1 MEMML
6 MPNDAMI
13 RLSGVVIHNYK
24 CIDNDQSFDVEPDV
38 TVLVGMNESGKTT
51 ALEAIA
57 KCHYFDE
64 GDPKFKFD
72 ALKDYPRA
80 RYNKYKK
87 GDEPEEAVTLRYEIS
102 EKMKSHIETEM
113 GVSLEGT
120 EFTVKKTYGGETLVN
135 ISKLFSGSWASKV
148 KEVLGKIAEGGISE
162 EELLG
167 VKSRAQLD
175 SVLSGHDLGE
185 NTKSVLGLFSKM
197 LPATGESGWDNP
209 IQYSIWEDYLKPS
222 LPVFIYYDEY
232 YQLPGRVDLSEL
244 KNASPSDPSL
254 KTAKALID
262 LSGADLDILSAADDF
277 EEFKSEL
284 EATSIDISDTL
295 FEYWGSNQNLE
306 IEFDVDKV
314 EDDDGR
320 NHRIVKRVLDIRVKN
335 KWNRV
340 SLPLD
345 KRSKGF
351 NWFFS
356 FLVWFK
362 AMQEDKNR
370 QYILLLDEPGLNL
383 HALAQGDL
391 LRFID
396 DLSEDHQIIYTT
408 HSPFM
413 VDSEHLEKVR
423 TVVEVERQG
432 SRISDS
438 LQEKDPDTLFPLQA
452 ALGYSVAQN
461 LFINK
466 RNLLV
471 EGISDLV
478 YLETMSAELLKRGRT
493 GLSEEATIVP
503 TGGAD
508 KVATFISLMRGSKLQ
523 IVCLLDSFVDK
534 KSKQRIDDLVR
545 EKIIRDKNI
554 VYYSDVCNAIYA
566 DVEDMFEPEE
576 YLLLYNAAFDKNVS
590 ISEIKSDRPIMIQL
604 KDVNGGDFN
613 HYLPA
618 REFARRSAEIDLSD
632 KTLEKFEN
640 LFSKLNSLL

>member
-1 MEMML
+1 

-24 CIDNDQSFDVEPDV
+24 CIENDQSFDVEPDV

-64 GDPKFKFD
+64 GDPEFKFE

-80 RYNKYKK
+80 RYNKYKR
-87 GDEPEEAVTLRYEIS
+87 GDEPEDAVTLRYEIS
-102 EKMKSHIETEM
+102 EGLKSQIEIEM
-113 GVSLEGT
+113 GISLEGT
-120 EFTVKKTYGGETLVN
+120 DFTCSTYYDGKTLIGIN
-135 ISKLFSGSWASKV
+135 SLFSKSWASKV
-148 KEVLGKIAEGGISE
+148 KEALNKMAEEGIPE
-162 EELLG
+162 ERLLSI
-167 VKSRAQLD
+167 KARSQLD
-175 SVLSGHDLGE
+175 SVLSEYDLGE
-185 NTKSVLGLFSKM
+185 DDKTIFESLREM
-197 LPATGESGWDNP
+197 LPVSGESK
-209 IQYSIWEDYLKPS
+209 WEDPVKYAIWKDFLEPN

-232 YQLPGRVDLSEL
+232 YQLPGRVDLSKI
-244 KNASPSDPSL
+244 KNASLSDPSL

-314 EDDDGR
+314 ESDDGR

-362 AMQEDKNR
+362 AMQEDRNR

-413 VDSEHLEKVR
+413 VDSEHLEKIR

-466 RNLLV
+466 KNLLV

-493 GLSEEATIVP
+493 GLSEETTIVP

-554 VYYSDVCNAIYA
+554 VYYSDVRNTSYA

-590 ISEIKSDRPIMIQL
+590 ISDIKSDRPIMIQL
-604 KDVNGGDFN
+604 KDMNGGAFN

-632 KTLEKFEN
+632 ETLERFEN

>member
-1 MEMML
+1 

-24 CIDNDQSFDVEPDV
+24 CIENDQSFDVEPDV

-64 GDPKFKFD
+64 GDPEFKFE

-80 RYNKYKK
+80 RYNKYKR
-87 GDEPEEAVTLRYEIS
+87 GDEPEDAVTLRYEIS
-102 EKMKSHIETEM
+102 EGLKSQIEIEM
-113 GVSLEGT
+113 GISLEGT
-120 EFTVKKTYGGETLVN
+120 DFTCSTYYDGKTLIGIN
-135 ISKLFSGSWASKV
+135 SLFSKSWASKV
-148 KEVLGKIAEGGISE
+148 KEALNKMAEEGIPE
-162 EELLG
+162 ERLLSI
-167 VKSRAQLD
+167 KARSQLD
-175 SVLSGHDLGE
+175 SVLSEYDLGE
-185 NTKSVLGLFSKM
+185 DDKTIFESLREM
-197 LPATGESGWDNP
+197 LPVSGESK
-209 IQYSIWEDYLKPS
+209 WEDPVKYAIWKDFLEPN

-232 YQLPGRVDLSEL
+232 YQLPGRVDLSKI
-244 KNASPSDPSL
+244 KNASLSDPSL

-314 EDDDGR
+314 ESDDGR

-362 AMQEDKNR
+362 AMQEDRNR

-413 VDSEHLEKVR
+413 VDSEHLEKIR

-466 RNLLV
+466 KNLLV

-493 GLSEEATIVP
+493 GLSEETTIVP

-554 VYYSDVCNAIYA
+554 VYYSDVRNTSYA

-590 ISEIKSDRPIMIQL
+590 ISDIKSDRPIMIQL
-604 KDVNGGDFN
+604 KDMNGGAFN

-632 KTLEKFEN
+632 ETLESFEN

>member
-1 MEMML
+1 
-6 MPNDAMI
+6 
-13 RLSGVVIHNYK
+13 
-24 CIDNDQSFDVEPDV
+24 
-38 TVLVGMNESGKTT
+38 
-51 ALEAIA
+51 
-57 KCHYFDE
+57 
-64 GDPKFKFD
+64 
-72 ALKDYPRA
+72 
-80 RYNKYKK
+80 
-87 GDEPEEAVTLRYEIS
+87 
-102 EKMKSHIETEM
+102 
-113 GVSLEGT
+113 
-120 EFTVKKTYGGETLVN
+120 
-135 ISKLFSGSWASKV
+135 
-148 KEVLGKIAEGGISE
+148 
-162 EELLG
+162 
-167 VKSRAQLD
+167 
-175 SVLSGHDLGE
+175 
-185 NTKSVLGLFSKM
+185 M
-197 LPATGESGWDNP
+197 LPVSGESK
-209 IQYSIWEDYLKPS
+209 WEDPVKYAIWKDFLEPN

-232 YQLPGRVDLSEL
+232 YQLPGRVDLSKL
-244 KNASPSDPSL
+244 KNASLSDPSL

-314 EDDDGR
+314 ESDDGR

-362 AMQEDKNR
+362 AMQEDRNR

-413 VDSEHLEKVR
+413 VDSEHLEKIR

-466 RNLLV
+466 KNLLV

-554 VYYSDVCNAIYA
+554 VYYSDVRNTSYA

-590 ISEIKSDRPIMIQL
+590 ISDIKSDRPIMIQL
-604 KDVNGGDFN
+604 KDMNGGAFN

-632 KTLEKFEN
+632 ETLERFEN

>member
-1 MEMML
+1 

-24 CIDNDQSFDVEPDV
+24 CIENDQSFDVEPDV

-64 GDPKFKFD
+64 GDPEFKFE

-80 RYNKYKK
+80 RYNKYRR
-87 GDEPEEAVTLRYEIS
+87 GDEPEDAVTLRYEIS
-102 EKMKSHIETEM
+102 EGLKSQIEIEM
-113 GVSLEGT
+113 GISLEGT
-120 EFTVKKTYGGETLVN
+120 DFTCSTYYDGKTLIGIN
-135 ISKLFSGSWASKV
+135 SLFSKSWASKV
-148 KEVLGKIAEGGISE
+148 KEALDKMAEEGIPE
-162 EELLG
+162 ERLLSI
-167 VKSRAQLD
+167 KARSQLD
-175 SVLSGHDLGE
+175 SVLSEYDLGE
-185 NTKSVLGLFSKM
+185 DDKTIFESLREM
-197 LPATGESGWDNP
+197 LPVSGESK
-209 IQYSIWEDYLKPS
+209 WEDPVKYAIWKDFLEPN

-232 YQLPGRVDLSEL
+232 YQLPGRVDLSKL
-244 KNASPSDPSL
+244 KNASLSDPSL

-362 AMQEDKNR
+362 AMQEDRNR

-554 VYYSDVCNAIYA
+554 VYYSDVCNASYA

-590 ISEIKSDRPIMIQL
+590 ISDIKSDRPIMIQL
-604 KDVNGGDFN
+604 KDMNGGVFN

-632 KTLEKFEN
+632 KTLEKFES

>member
-1 MEMML
+1 MML

-24 CIDNDQSFDVEPDV
+24 CIENDQSFDVEPDV

-64 GDPKFKFD
+64 GDPEFKFE

-80 RYNKYKK
+80 RYNKYKR
-87 GDEPEEAVTLRYEIS
+87 GDEPEDAVTLRYEIS
-102 EKMKSHIETEM
+102 EGLKSQIEIEM
-113 GVSLEGT
+113 GISLEGT
-120 EFTVKKTYGGETLVN
+120 DFTCSTYYDGKTLIGIN
-135 ISKLFSGSWASKV
+135 SLFSKSWASKV
-148 KEVLGKIAEGGISE
+148 KEALNKMAEEGIPE
-162 EELLG
+162 ERLLSI
-167 VKSRAQLD
+167 KARSQLD
-175 SVLSGHDLGE
+175 SVLSEYDLGE
-185 NTKSVLGLFSKM
+185 DDKTIFESLREM
-197 LPATGESGWDNP
+197 LPVSGESK
-209 IQYSIWEDYLKPS
+209 WEDPVKYAIWKDFLEPN

-232 YQLPGRVDLSEL
+232 YQLPGRVDLSKI
-244 KNASPSDPSL
+244 KNASLSDPSL

-314 EDDDGR
+314 ESDDGR

-362 AMQEDKNR
+362 AMQEDRNR

-413 VDSEHLEKVR
+413 VDSEHLEKIR

-466 RNLLV
+466 KNLLV

-493 GLSEEATIVP
+493 GLSEETTIVP

-554 VYYSDVCNAIYA
+554 VYYSDVRNTSYA

-590 ISEIKSDRPIMIQL
+590 ISDIKSDRPIMIQL
-604 KDVNGGDFN
+604 KDMNGGAFN

-632 KTLEKFEN
+632 ETLERFEN

>member
-1 MEMML
+1 MSHKL
-6 MPNDAMI
+6 
-13 RLSGVVIHNYK
+13 
-24 CIDNDQSFDVEPDV
+24 
-38 TVLVGMNESGKTT
+38 
-51 ALEAIA
+51 
-57 KCHYFDE
+57 
-64 GDPKFKFD
+64 PK
-72 ALKDYPRA
+72 P
-80 RYNKYKK
+80 
-87 GDEPEEAVTLRYEIS
+87 P
-102 EKMKSHIETEM
+102 
-113 GVSLEGT
+113 
-120 EFTVKKTYGGETLVN
+120 
-135 ISKLFSGSWASKV
+135 
-148 KEVLGKIAEGGISE
+148 
-162 EELLG
+162 
-167 VKSRAQLD
+167 
-175 SVLSGHDLGE
+175 
-185 NTKSVLGLFSKM
+185 
-197 LPATGESGWDNP
+197 
-209 IQYSIWEDYLKPS
+209 
-222 LPVFIYYDEY
+222 
-232 YQLPGRVDLSEL
+232 
-244 KNASPSDPSL
+244 
-254 KTAKALID
+254 
-262 LSGADLDILSAADDF
+262 
-277 EEFKSEL
+277 
-284 EATSIDISDTL
+284 
-295 FEYWGSNQNLE
+295 
-306 IEFDVDKV
+306 
-314 EDDDGR
+314 
-320 NHRIVKRVLDIRVKN
+320 
-335 KWNRV
+335 
-340 SLPLD
+340 
-345 KRSKGF
+345 
-351 NWFFS
+351 

-362 AMQEDKNR
+362 AMQEDRNR

-413 VDSEHLEKVR
+413 VDSEHLEKIR

-466 RNLLV
+466 KNLLV

-554 VYYSDVCNAIYA
+554 VYYSDVRNTSYA

-590 ISEIKSDRPIMIQL
+590 ISDIKSDRPIMIQL
-604 KDVNGGDFN
+604 KDMNGGAFN

-632 KTLEKFEN
+632 ETLERFEN

>member
-1 MEMML
+1 MML

-24 CIDNDQSFDVEPDV
+24 CIENDQSFDVEPDV

-64 GDPKFKFD
+64 GDPEFKFE

-80 RYNKYKK
+80 RYNKYKR
-87 GDEPEEAVTLRYEIS
+87 GDEPEDAVTLRYEIS
-102 EKMKSHIETEM
+102 EGLKSQIEIEM
-113 GVSLEGT
+113 GISLEGT
-120 EFTVKKTYGGETLVN
+120 DFTCSTYYDGKTLIGIN
-135 ISKLFSGSWASKV
+135 SLFSKSWASKV
-148 KEVLGKIAEGGISE
+148 KEALNKMAEEGIPE
-162 EELLG
+162 ERLLSI
-167 VKSRAQLD
+167 KARSQLD
-175 SVLSGHDLGE
+175 SVLSEYDLGE
-185 NTKSVLGLFSKM
+185 DDKTIFESLREM
-197 LPATGESGWDNP
+197 LPVSGESK
-209 IQYSIWEDYLKPS
+209 WEDPVKYAIWKDFLEPN

-232 YQLPGRVDLSEL
+232 YQLPGRVDLSKI
-244 KNASPSDPSL
+244 KNASLSDPSL

-314 EDDDGR
+314 ESDDGR

-362 AMQEDKNR
+362 AMQEDRNR

-413 VDSEHLEKVR
+413 VDSEHLEKIR

-466 RNLLV
+466 KNLLV

-493 GLSEEATIVP
+493 GLSEETTIVP
-503 TGGAD
+503 TGGVD

-554 VYYSDVCNAIYA
+554 VYYSDVRNTSYA

-590 ISEIKSDRPIMIQL
+590 ISDIKSDRPIMIQL
-604 KDVNGGDFN
+604 KDMNGGAFN

-632 KTLEKFEN
+632 ETLERFEN

>member
-1 MEMML
+1 MML

-24 CIDNDQSFDVEPDV
+24 CIENDQSFDVEPDV

-64 GDPKFKFD
+64 GDPEFKFE

-80 RYNKYKK
+80 RYNKYKR
-87 GDEPEEAVTLRYEIS
+87 GDEPEDAVTLRYEIS
-102 EKMKSHIETEM
+102 EGLKSQIEIEM
-113 GVSLEGT
+113 GISLEGT
-120 EFTVKKTYGGETLVN
+120 DFTCSTYYDGKTLIGIN
-135 ISKLFSGSWASKV
+135 SLFSKSWASKV
-148 KEVLGKIAEGGISE
+148 KEALNKMAEEGIPE
-162 EELLG
+162 ERLLSI
-167 VKSRAQLD
+167 KARSQLD
-175 SVLSGHDLGE
+175 SVLSEYDLGE
-185 NTKSVLGLFSKM
+185 DDKTIFESLREM
-197 LPATGESGWDNP
+197 LPVSGESK
-209 IQYSIWEDYLKPS
+209 WEDPVKYAIWKDFLEPN

-232 YQLPGRVDLSEL
+232 YQLPGRVDLSKI
-244 KNASPSDPSL
+244 KNASLSDPSL

-314 EDDDGR
+314 ESDDGR

-362 AMQEDKNR
+362 AMQEDRNR

-413 VDSEHLEKVR
+413 VDSEHLEKIR

-466 RNLLV
+466 KNLLV

-478 YLETMSAELLKRGRT
+478 YLETMSAGLLKRGRT
-493 GLSEEATIVP
+493 GLSEETTIVP

-554 VYYSDVCNAIYA
+554 VYYSDVRNTSYA

-590 ISEIKSDRPIMIQL
+590 ISDIKSDRPIMIQL
-604 KDVNGGDFN
+604 KDMNGGAFN

-632 KTLEKFEN
+632 ETLERFEN

>member
-1 MEMML
+1 MML

-24 CIDNDQSFDVEPDV
+24 CIENDQSFDVEPDV

-64 GDPKFKFD
+64 GDPEFKFE

-80 RYNKYKK
+80 RYNKYKR
-87 GDEPEEAVTLRYEIS
+87 GDEPEDAVTLRYEIS
-102 EKMKSHIETEM
+102 EGLKSQIEIEM
-113 GVSLEGT
+113 GISLEGT
-120 EFTVKKTYGGETLVN
+120 DFTCSTYYDGKTLIGIN
-135 ISKLFSGSWASKV
+135 SLFSKSWASKV
-148 KEVLGKIAEGGISE
+148 KEALDKMAEEGIPE
-162 EELLG
+162 ERLLSI
-167 VKSRAQLD
+167 KARSQLD
-175 SVLSGHDLGE
+175 SVLSEYDLGE
-185 NTKSVLGLFSKM
+185 DDKTIFESLREM
-197 LPATGESGWDNP
+197 LPVSGESK
-209 IQYSIWEDYLKPS
+209 WEDPVKYAIWKDFLEPN

-232 YQLPGRVDLSEL
+232 YQLPGRVDLSKL
-244 KNASPSDPSL
+244 KNASLSDPSL

-362 AMQEDKNR
+362 AMQEDRNR

-413 VDSEHLEKVR
+413 VDSEHLEKIR
-423 TVVEVERQG
+423 TVVEVERRG

-466 RNLLV
+466 KNLLV

-554 VYYSDVCNAIYA
+554 VYYSDVRNTSYA

-590 ISEIKSDRPIMIQL
+590 ISDIKSDRPIMIQL
-604 KDVNGGDFN
+604 KDMNGGAFN

-632 KTLEKFEN
+632 ETLERFEN

>member
-1 MEMML
+1 MML

-24 CIDNDQSFDVEPDV
+24 CIENDQSFDVEPDV

-64 GDPKFKFD
+64 GDPEFKFE

-80 RYNKYKK
+80 RYNKYRR
-87 GDEPEEAVTLRYEIS
+87 GDEPEDAVTLRYEIS
-102 EKMKSHIETEM
+102 EGLKSQIEIEM
-113 GVSLEGT
+113 GISLEGT
-120 EFTVKKTYGGETLVN
+120 DFTCSTYYDGKTLIGIN
-135 ISKLFSGSWASKV
+135 SLFSKSWASKV
-148 KEVLGKIAEGGISE
+148 KEALDKMAEEGIPE
-162 EELLG
+162 ERLLSI
-167 VKSRAQLD
+167 KARSQLD
-175 SVLSGHDLGE
+175 SVLSEYDLGE
-185 NTKSVLGLFSKM
+185 DDKTIFESLREM
-197 LPATGESGWDNP
+197 LPVSGESK
-209 IQYSIWEDYLKPS
+209 WEDPVKYAIWKDFLEPN

-232 YQLPGRVDLSEL
+232 YQLPGRVDLSKL
-244 KNASPSDPSL
+244 KNASLSDPSL

-314 EDDDGR
+314 EDEDGR

-362 AMQEDKNR
+362 AMQEDRNR

-554 VYYSDVCNAIYA
+554 VYYSDVCNASYA

-590 ISEIKSDRPIMIQL
+590 ISDIKSDRPIMIQL
-604 KDVNGGDFN
+604 KDMNGGVFN

-632 KTLEKFEN
+632 KTLEKFES

>member
-1 MEMML
+1 

-24 CIDNDQSFDVEPDV
+24 CIENDQSFDVEPDV

-64 GDPKFKFD
+64 GDPEFKFE

-80 RYNKYKK
+80 RYNKYKR
-87 GDEPEEAVTLRYEIS
+87 GDEPEDAVTLRYEIS
-102 EKMKSHIETEM
+102 EGLKSQIEIEM
-113 GVSLEGT
+113 GISLEGT
-120 EFTVKKTYGGETLVN
+120 DFTCSTYYDGKTLIGIN
-135 ISKLFSGSWASKV
+135 SLFSKSWASKV
-148 KEVLGKIAEGGISE
+148 KEALNKMAEEGIPE
-162 EELLG
+162 ERLLSI
-167 VKSRAQLD
+167 KARSQLD
-175 SVLSGHDLGE
+175 SVLSEYDLGE
-185 NTKSVLGLFSKM
+185 DDKTIFESLREM
-197 LPATGESGWDNP
+197 LPVSGESK
-209 IQYSIWEDYLKPS
+209 WEDPVKYAIWKDFLEPN

-232 YQLPGRVDLSEL
+232 YQLPGRVDLSKL
-244 KNASPSDPSL
+244 KNASLSDPSL

-314 EDDDGR
+314 ESDDGR

-362 AMQEDKNR
+362 AMQEDRNR

-413 VDSEHLEKVR
+413 VDSEHLEKIR
-423 TVVEVERQG
+423 TVVEVERHG

-466 RNLLV
+466 KNLLV

-554 VYYSDVCNAIYA
+554 VYYSDVRNTSYA

-590 ISEIKSDRPIMIQL
+590 ISDIKSDRPIMIQL
-604 KDVNGGDFN
+604 KDMNGGAFN

-632 KTLEKFEN
+632 ETLERFEN

>member
-1 MEMML
+1 MML

-24 CIDNDQSFDVEPDV
+24 CIENDQSFDVEPDV

-64 GDPKFKFD
+64 GDPEFKFE

-80 RYNKYKK
+80 RYNKYKR
-87 GDEPEEAVTLRYEIS
+87 GDEPEDAVTLRYEIS
-102 EKMKSHIETEM
+102 EGLKSQIEIEM
-113 GVSLEGT
+113 GISLEGT
-120 EFTVKKTYGGETLVN
+120 DFTCSTYYDGKTLIGIN
-135 ISKLFSGSWASKV
+135 SLFSKSWASKV
-148 KEVLGKIAEGGISE
+148 KEALNKMAEEGIPE
-162 EELLG
+162 ERLLSI
-167 VKSRAQLD
+167 KARSQLD
-175 SVLSGHDLGE
+175 SVLSEYDLGE
-185 NTKSVLGLFSKM
+185 DDKTIFESLREM
-197 LPATGESGWDNP
+197 LPVSGESK
-209 IQYSIWEDYLKPS
+209 WEDPVKYAIWKDFLEPN

-232 YQLPGRVDLSEL
+232 YQLPGRVDLSKL
-244 KNASPSDPSL
+244 MNASLSDPSL

-314 EDDDGR
+314 ESDDGR

-362 AMQEDKNR
+362 AMQEDRNR

-413 VDSEHLEKVR
+413 VDSEHLEKIR

-438 LQEKDPDTLFPLQA
+438 LQEKDPDTLFQLQA

-466 RNLLV
+466 KNLLV

-554 VYYSDVCNAIYA
+554 VYYSDVRNTSYA

-590 ISEIKSDRPIMIQL
+590 ISDIKSDRPIMIQL
-604 KDVNGGDFN
+604 KDMNGGAFN

-632 KTLEKFEN
+632 ETLERFEN

>member
-1 MEMML
+1 MML

-24 CIDNDQSFDVEPDV
+24 CIENDQSFDVEPDV

-64 GDPKFKFD
+64 GDPEFKFE

-80 RYNKYKK
+80 RYNKYKR
-87 GDEPEEAVTLRYEIS
+87 GDEPEDAVTLRYEIS
-102 EKMKSHIETEM
+102 EGLKSQIEIEM
-113 GVSLEGT
+113 GISLEGT
-120 EFTVKKTYGGETLVN
+120 DFTCSTYYDGKTLIGIN
-135 ISKLFSGSWASKV
+135 SLFSKSWASKV
-148 KEVLGKIAEGGISE
+148 KEALNKMAAEGIPE
-162 EELLG
+162 ERLLSI
-167 VKSRAQLD
+167 KARSQLD
-175 SVLSGHDLGE
+175 SVLSEYDLGE
-185 NTKSVLGLFSKM
+185 DDKTIFESLREM
-197 LPATGESGWDNP
+197 LPVSGESK
-209 IQYSIWEDYLKPS
+209 WEDPVKYAIWKDFLEPN

-232 YQLPGRVDLSEL
+232 YQLPGRVDLSKI
-244 KNASPSDPSL
+244 KNASLSDPSL

-314 EDDDGR
+314 ESDDGR

-362 AMQEDKNR
+362 AMQEDRNR

-413 VDSEHLEKVR
+413 VDSEHLEKIR

-466 RNLLV
+466 KNLLV

-493 GLSEEATIVP
+493 GLSEETTIVP
-503 TGGAD
+503 TGGVD

-554 VYYSDVCNAIYA
+554 VYYSDVRNTSYA

-590 ISEIKSDRPIMIQL
+590 ISDIKSDRPIMIQL
-604 KDVNGGDFN
+604 KDMNGGAFN

-632 KTLEKFEN
+632 ETLERFEN

>member
-1 MEMML
+1 MML

-24 CIDNDQSFDVEPDV
+24 CIENDQSFDVEPDV

-64 GDPKFKFD
+64 GDPEFKFE

-80 RYNKYKK
+80 RYNKYKR
-87 GDEPEEAVTLRYEIS
+87 GDEPEDAVTLRYEIS
-102 EKMKSHIETEM
+102 EGLKSQIEIEM
-113 GVSLEGT
+113 GISLEGT
-120 EFTVKKTYGGETLVN
+120 DFTCSTYYDGKTLIGIN
-135 ISKLFSGSWASKV
+135 SLFSKSWASKV
-148 KEVLGKIAEGGISE
+148 KEALNKMAEEGIPE
-162 EELLG
+162 ERLLSI
-167 VKSRAQLD
+167 KARSQLD
-175 SVLSGHDLGE
+175 SVLSEYDLGE
-185 NTKSVLGLFSKM
+185 DDKTIFESLREM
-197 LPATGESGWDNP
+197 LPVSGESK
-209 IQYSIWEDYLKPS
+209 WEDPVKYAIWKDFLEPN

-232 YQLPGRVDLSEL
+232 YQLPGRVDLSKL
-244 KNASPSDPSL
+244 KNASLSDPSL

-314 EDDDGR
+314 ESDDGR

-362 AMQEDKNR
+362 AMQEDRNR

-413 VDSEHLEKVR
+413 VDSEHLEKIR

-466 RNLLV
+466 KNLLV

-554 VYYSDVCNAIYA
+554 VYYSDVRNTSYA

-590 ISEIKSDRPIMIQL
+590 ISDIKSDRPIMIQL
-604 KDVNGGDFN
+604 KDMNGGAFN

-632 KTLEKFEN
+632 ETLERFEN

>member
-1 MEMML
+1 MML

-24 CIDNDQSFDVEPDV
+24 CIENDQSFDVEPDV

-64 GDPKFKFD
+64 GDPEFKFE

-80 RYNKYKK
+80 RYNKYKR
-87 GDEPEEAVTLRYEIS
+87 GDEPEDAVTLRYEIS
-102 EKMKSHIETEM
+102 EGLKSQIEIEM
-113 GVSLEGT
+113 GISLEGT
-120 EFTVKKTYGGETLVN
+120 DFTCSTYYDGKTLIGIN
-135 ISKLFSGSWASKV
+135 SLFSKSWASKV
-148 KEVLGKIAEGGISE
+148 KEALDKMAEEGIPE
-162 EELLG
+162 ERLLSI
-167 VKSRAQLD
+167 KARSQLD
-175 SVLSGHDLGE
+175 SVLSEYDLGE
-185 NTKSVLGLFSKM
+185 DDKTIFESLREM
-197 LPATGESGWDNP
+197 LPVSGESK
-209 IQYSIWEDYLKPS
+209 WEDPVKYAIWKDFLEPN

-232 YQLPGRVDLSEL
+232 YQLPGRVDLSKL
-244 KNASPSDPSL
+244 KNASLSDPSL

-554 VYYSDVCNAIYA
+554 VYYSDVCNAGYA

-590 ISEIKSDRPIMIQL
+590 ISDIKSDRPIMIQL
-604 KDVNGGDFN
+604 KDMNGGAFN

>member
-1 MEMML
+1 

-24 CIDNDQSFDVEPDV
+24 CIENDQSFDVEPDV

-64 GDPKFKFD
+64 GDPEFKFE

-80 RYNKYKK
+80 RYNKYKR
-87 GDEPEEAVTLRYEIS
+87 GDEPEDAVTLRYEIS
-102 EKMKSHIETEM
+102 EGLKSQIEIEM
-113 GVSLEGT
+113 GISLEGT
-120 EFTVKKTYGGETLVN
+120 DFTCSTYYDGKTLIGIN
-135 ISKLFSGSWASKV
+135 SLFSKSWASKV
-148 KEVLGKIAEGGISE
+148 KEALNKMAEEGIPE
-162 EELLG
+162 ERLLSI
-167 VKSRAQLD
+167 KARSQLD
-175 SVLSGHDLGE
+175 SVLSEYDLGE
-185 NTKSVLGLFSKM
+185 DDKTIFESLREM
-197 LPATGESGWDNP
+197 LPVSGESK
-209 IQYSIWEDYLKPS
+209 WEDPVKYAIWKDFLEPN

-232 YQLPGRVDLSEL
+232 YQLPGRVDLSKL
-244 KNASPSDPSL
+244 KNASLSDPSL

-314 EDDDGR
+314 ESDDGR

-362 AMQEDKNR
+362 AMQEDRNR

-413 VDSEHLEKVR
+413 VDSEHLEKIR

-466 RNLLV
+466 KNLLV

-554 VYYSDVCNAIYA
+554 VYYSDVRNTSYA

-590 ISEIKSDRPIMIQL
+590 ISDIKSDRPIMIQL
-604 KDVNGGDFN
+604 KDMNGGAFN

-632 KTLEKFEN
+632 ETLERFEN

>member
-1 MEMML
+1 

-24 CIDNDQSFDVEPDV
+24 CIENDQSFDVEPDV

-64 GDPKFKFD
+64 GDPEFKFE

-80 RYNKYKK
+80 RYNKYKR
-87 GDEPEEAVTLRYEIS
+87 GDEPEDAVTLRYEIS
-102 EKMKSHIETEM
+102 EGLKSQIEIEM
-113 GVSLEGT
+113 GISLEGT
-120 EFTVKKTYGGETLVN
+120 DFTCSTYYDGKTLIGIN
-135 ISKLFSGSWASKV
+135 SLFSKSWASKV
-148 KEVLGKIAEGGISE
+148 KEALNKMAEEGIPE
-162 EELLG
+162 ERLLSI
-167 VKSRAQLD
+167 KARSQLD
-175 SVLSGHDLGE
+175 SVLSEYDLGE
-185 NTKSVLGLFSKM
+185 DDKTIFESLREM
-197 LPATGESGWDNP
+197 LPVSGESK
-209 IQYSIWEDYLKPS
+209 WEDPVKYAIWKDFLEPN

-232 YQLPGRVDLSEL
+232 YQLPGRVDLSKI
-244 KNASPSDPSL
+244 KNASLSDPSL

-314 EDDDGR
+314 ESDDGR

-362 AMQEDKNR
+362 AMQEDRNR

-413 VDSEHLEKVR
+413 VDSEHLEKIR

-466 RNLLV
+466 KNLLV

-493 GLSEEATIVP
+493 GLSEETTIVP
-503 TGGAD
+503 TGGVD

-554 VYYSDVCNAIYA
+554 VYYSDVRNTSYA

-590 ISEIKSDRPIMIQL
+590 ISDIKSDRPIMIQL
-604 KDVNGGDFN
+604 KDMNGGAFN

-632 KTLEKFEN
+632 ETLERFEN

>member
-1 MEMML
+1 MML

-24 CIDNDQSFDVEPDV
+24 CIENDQSFDVEPDV

-64 GDPKFKFD
+64 GDPEFKFE

-80 RYNKYKK
+80 RYNKYKR
-87 GDEPEEAVTLRYEIS
+87 GDEPEDAVTLRYEIS
-102 EKMKSHIETEM
+102 EGLKSQIEIEM
-113 GVSLEGT
+113 GISLEGT
-120 EFTVKKTYGGETLVN
+120 DFTCSTYYDGKTLIGIN
-135 ISKLFSGSWASKV
+135 SLFSKSWASKV
-148 KEVLGKIAEGGISE
+148 KEALNKMAEEGIPE
-162 EELLG
+162 ERLLSI
-167 VKSRAQLD
+167 KARSQLD
-175 SVLSGHDLGE
+175 SVLSEYDLGE
-185 NTKSVLGLFSKM
+185 DDKTIFESLREM
-197 LPATGESGWDNP
+197 LPVSGESK
-209 IQYSIWEDYLKPS
+209 WEDPVKYAIWKDFLEPN

-232 YQLPGRVDLSEL
+232 YQLPGRVDLSKI
-244 KNASPSDPSL
+244 KNASLSDPSL

-314 EDDDGR
+314 ESDDGR

-362 AMQEDKNR
+362 AMQEDRNR

-413 VDSEHLEKVR
+413 VDSEHLEKIR

-466 RNLLV
+466 KNLLV

-493 GLSEEATIVP
+493 GLSEETTIVP

-554 VYYSDVCNAIYA
+554 VYYSDVRNTSYA

-590 ISEIKSDRPIMIQL
+590 ISDIKSDRPIMIQL
-604 KDVNGGDFN
+604 KDMNGGAFN

-632 KTLEKFEN
+632 ETLESFEN